1 MAEPDPAARIA
12 AVRQYVLTARTAIAS
27 AADAVSGALAS
38 ALGWLPAPTIAA
50 VSGRLTS
57 TNDVQVSNVP
67 GVPDPVYVAG
77 SRITHMYPFGPL
89 PGCAP
94 WRARR
99 RPEGGSGRG
108 DRAGPMTAIRRF
120 GTRSGVDHL

>member
-67 GVPDPVYVAG
+67 GVPDPACRTRCTSPGRG
-77 SRITHMYPFGPL
+77 SRTCTRLGHSPAAR
-89 PGCAP
+89 PGGLAEDLKAGLDEVIAL
-94 WRARR
+94 AR
-99 RPEGGSGRG
+99 
-108 DRAGPMTAIRRF
+108 
-120 GTRSGVDHL
+120 